1 MSDPRYPESAA
12 YHEGGHVVV
21 AAAQG
26 MRLSRHGIH
35 LDSDGR
41 GISYYEYRK
50 PKRWANITPEVTREH
65 TIISTV
71 AGLIAQR
78 KFYPE
83 CSILGASEDNNLVD
97 ELLNEINEGDD
108 IIGYRSLKAQLELR
122 QESEKF
128 VNEFWSAIEAVARAL
143 WATPEHTEGLQRAR
157 TGLVTV
163 VDGKKTR
170 WCALCRNS
178 QALWDLPFDLG

>member
-1 MSDPRYPESAA
+1 MAFTWILTGGGFLITNTESPNV
-12 YHEGGHVVV
+12 GPTSRLKS
-21 AAAQG
+21 QG
-26 MRLSRHGIH
+26 STPSSPQWQGSLLSG
-35 LDSDGR
+35 
-41 GISYYEYRK
+41 
-50 PKRWANITPEVTREH
+50 NFT
-65 TIISTV
+65 
-71 AGLIAQR
+71 
-78 KFYPE
+78 PE